1 MKKIRHGFRAL
12 GIIVCLAVWMY
23 SAGSVYRYL
32 QEAEESS
39 AEFEYLENL
48 VENEKALNTEESDG
62 QMANEKNEQGILTEY
77 AALFEQNNDMA
88 GWITIEGTPVNYP
101 VMFTSDQPDFYLKH
115 GFDKEYS
122 AYGVPFVGENCT
134 LSPRSDNLIIYGHHM
149 KNGTM
154 FAALADYENKDFYE
168 KHKVI
173 QFDTLTENG
182 KYEIAAVFKT
192 TVYDTKGF
200 AFYEFVNADK
210 NEKFDEYVRK
220 CKRLSLYETNVIPEY
235 GDDLLTLVTCE
246 YSARNGRMVVVA
258 KKIE

>member
-1 MKKIRHGFRAL
+1 MIYRGAFSSNDLLKYQPTGDGPNSITLGELMK
-12 GIIVCLAVWMY
+12 
-23 SAGSVYRYL
+23 
-32 QEAEESS
+32 
-39 AEFEYLENL
+39 
-48 VENEKALNTEESDG
+48 LNKDVV
-62 QMANEKNEQGILTEY
+62 
-77 AALFEQNNDMA
+77 
-88 GWITIEGTPVNYP
+88 GWITIFDTHISYP
-101 VMFTSDQPDFYLKH
+101 VVQGKDNQEYLNKDVFGKFSFSGSIFLDYRNACDFTDS
-115 GFDKEYS
+115 YS
-122 AYGVPFVGENCT
+122 
-134 LSPRSDNLIIYGHHM
+134 IIYGHHM